1 MLIQTNPFTWYF
13 QDPDKQDLKI
23 SYRRVDSVFAVS
35 RQIQLT
41 DRSCVV
47 ETISTHPSLVEAE
60 AASDCLQPHR

>member
-1 MLIQTNPFTWYF
+1 MLIQANPFTWYF

-23 SYRRVDSVFAVS
+23 SYRRVDSVFAVC
-35 RQIQLT
+35 QQTWIT

-47 ETISTHPSLVEAE
+47 ETISTHPSLEEAE